1 MGTRHRGFEPDYAL
15 PPGATLRD
23 AIEERE
29 MSQADLA
36 RRLGMAEKT
45 VSQIMNGVAPLTHE
59 TAEKLE
65 LVLGIPAHF
74 WNSRELLYR
83 ERLTKIEAFKSLE
96 KESEWLK
103 QIPWKEL
110 VARNW
115 VEESDAPSVRVHNAL
130 SFFGVSS
137 VDTWQTTWNDPSYK
151 FRGKDVHSR
160 KPGHVAAWL
169 RMGEIKA
176 QKLRCREYSE
186 SEFICSL
193 RFIRE
198 KLLVLPTN
206 WQQDLI
212 ACCANAGVALI
223 FEKEITGA
231 AVSGV
236 AKWLSPSK
244 ALIQLSLKYKKDDQ
258 FWFTFFHEACHILKH
273 GKRSIFLEDG
283 RTKDSQEE
291 IEADEFARDTLIP
304 KLYDPRLPGMRTR
317 SAIVAFAESIAVTP
331 GIVVGRLQHDKLI
344 PNNHHNDIKTTFTWG
359 QQ

>member
-1 MGTRHRGFEPDYAL
+1 MGMRHRGFEPDYAL

-23 AIEERE
+23 VIEERE
-29 MSQADLA
+29 MTQADLA

-45 VSQIMNGVAPLTHE
+45 VSQIMNGVAPLTHD

-83 ERLTKIEAFKSLE
+83 ERLTKIEALKSLE
-96 KESEWLK
+96 METEWLK

-110 VARNW
+110 VSRKF
-115 VEESDAPSVRVHNAL
+115 VEQHDTGSERVHSAL

-137 VDTWQTTWNDPSYK
+137 VDTWQAAWNDPSYK
-151 FRGKDVHSR
+151 FRGKDVHAR
-160 KPGHVAAWL
+160 KPGYVAAWL
-169 RMGEIKA
+169 RMGEIEA
-176 QKLRCREYSE
+176 QKVRCKEYSE
-186 SEFICSL
+186 SEFMCAL

-206 WQQDLI
+206 WQHELTS
-212 ACCANAGVALI
+212 CCANAGVALVLV
-223 FEKEITGA
+223 KEIPGA

-236 AKWLSPSK
+236 AKWLSPGK

-273 GKRSIFLEDG
+273 GKRSVFLEDG
-283 RTKDSQEE
+283 HAKNTEEE
-291 IEADEFARDTLIP
+291 IEANEFARDILIP
-304 KLYDPRLPGMRTR
+304 NLYEHRLPGMRTR
-317 SAIVAFAESIAVTP
+317 SAIVAFAESISVTP